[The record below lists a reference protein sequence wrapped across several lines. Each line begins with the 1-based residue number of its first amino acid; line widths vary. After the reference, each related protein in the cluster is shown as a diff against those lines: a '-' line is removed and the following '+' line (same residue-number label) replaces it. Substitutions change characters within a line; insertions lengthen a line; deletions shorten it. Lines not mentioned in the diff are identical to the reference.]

1 MKTAALIFTGMAC
14 ALTGKYF
21 SFALSR
27 RVELLEKIQIMISAA
42 ENQLRYL
49 SMPSG
54 KIIGLLA
61 VNSQLDG
68 LEFLK
73 DCEKK
78 LSAGADFRTAWKESL
93 SDRRNIRFL
102 KKDETELLLS
112 FGEMF
117 GTTDTAGQVANC
129 GLHSALLKDKLSEAR
144 SSRDK
149 FSSLSTGL
157 GAAAGI
163 GIIIIFM

>member
-27 RVELLEKIQIMISAA
+27 RVELLEKIQLMISAA

-49 SMPSG
+49 STPSE

-61 VNSQLDG
+61 ANSQLDG
-68 LEFLK
+68 LDFLK
-73 DCEKK
+73 SAEEK
-78 LSAGADFRTAWKESL
+78 LSAGENFRTAWRKAV
-93 SDRRNIRFL
+93 SDRRNSRFL
-102 KKDETELLLS
+102 KKDDTELLLS

-117 GTTDTAGQVANC
+117 GATDTAGQVANC
-129 GLHSALLKDKLSEAR
+129 GLHSALLRDRLGEAR
-144 SSRDK
+144 SARDK
-149 FSSLSTGL
+149 FSPLSTGL
-157 GAAAGI
+157 GAAAGV